1 MTIEKNQVK
10 PFQRLDLS
18 LSKKYIAFMHI
29 DEKEFYDLMLKEEPP
44 FISRRC

>member
-1 MTIEKNQVK
+1 MTAADQPVEKVY
-10 PFQRLDLS
+10 S
-18 LSKKYIAFMHI
+18 FMHI